1 MHYLKQ
7 NGVIMIKLKEILF
20 LKNLK
25 RVGKATI
32 YKKYWDLLKDCDD
45 FYDLVSEVEMN
56 SKFSTEEIKKAMD
69 NAERLYDDFLNSE
82 IEVITVFDEKYPE
95 KLNVMGNKRPVILYV
110 RGNTDALTKANIGI
124 IGTRKPSKS
133 SQKFEQELV
142 KNIVSTFDKAVV
154 SGLAFGCDKIAHQT
168 TVDENKITVAVLPS
182 GVDNVNPAS
191 NKNLAEK
198 IIETGGCLISEYEPE
213 TKVQRGNYVERD
225 RIVAAFSDAV
235 FVVECGVESGTMHTV
250 NFAKEYKR
258 QIYSYLPDERPEG
271 SYDGNEFILQNNED
285 ALKVENIEEFSEDM
299 ETLKIKK
306 NTKSGQQTLF

>member
-1 MHYLKQ
+1 
-7 NGVIMIKLKEILF
+7 MIKLKEILF

-32 YKKYWDLLKDCDD
+32 YKKYWNLLKDCDD

-142 KNIVSTFDKAVV
+142 KNIVSTSDKAVV
-154 SGLAFGCDKIAHQT
+154 SGLTFGCDKIAHQT

-198 IIETGGCLISEYEPE
+198 IIETAVKENVDIIEY
-213 TKVQRGNYVERD
+213 YLL
-225 RIVAAFSDAV
+225 
-235 FVVECGVESGTMHTV
+235 
-250 NFAKEYKR
+250 YK
-258 QIYSYLPDERPEG
+258 Y
-271 SYDGNEFILQNNED
+271 F
-285 ALKVENIEEFSEDM
+285 
-299 ETLKIKK
+299 
-306 NTKSGQQTLF
+306 

>member
-32 YKKYWDLLKDCDD
+32 YKKYWNLLKDCDD

-142 KNIVSTFDKAVV
+142 KNI
-154 SGLAFGCDKIAHQT
+154 
-168 TVDENKITVAVLPS
+168 
-182 GVDNVNPAS
+182 
-191 NKNLAEK
+191 
-198 IIETGGCLISEYEPE
+198 
-213 TKVQRGNYVERD
+213 
-225 RIVAAFSDAV
+225 
-235 FVVECGVESGTMHTV
+235 CG
-250 NFAKEYKR
+250 K
-258 QIYSYLPDERPEG
+258 L
-271 SYDGNEFILQNNED
+271 
-285 ALKVENIEEFSEDM
+285 LKLE
-299 ETLKIKK
+299 KK
-306 NTKSGQQTLF
+306 NHLKASKI